1 MTTRFLT
8 VGQVCDLLQLSEV
21 SVRRKIRDGT
31 IPAIRLA
38 TEGRGRD
45 PSPRRRARPLART
58 PARPAG
64 RHVCRVHAEHPR
76 KERPITD
83 RR

>member
-21 SVRRKIRDGT
+21 SVRRKIRDAE

-38 TEGRGRD
+38 TEGRGAIRVPTD
-45 PSPRRRARPLART
+45 GLDRSLNSRRVT
-58 PARPAG
+58 PT
-64 RHVCRVHAEHPR
+64 HPD
-76 KERPITD
+76 T
-83 RR
+83 